1 MQSAIRTEQLGKTFR
16 VGFWG
21 RKVKAVE
28 DLSLEVSDGEIFG
41 LLGPNGAGKTTA
53 IKMLLGFV
61 RPTTGRAFVASEPA
75 GSFSQAKSS
84 TCPPTM
90 PAAPPPRASSRQA
103 AAAVA
108 GGRL

>member
-1 MQSAIRTEQLGKTFR
+1 MQSAIRTEHLGKTFR

-28 DLSLEVSDGEIFG
+28 DLSLEVGEGEIFG

-61 RPTTGRAFVASEPA
+61 RPTNGRAFVAGEPA
-75 GSFSQAKSS
+75 G
-84 TCPPTM
+84 
-90 PAAPPPRASSRQA
+90 
-103 AAAVA
+103 
-108 GGRL
+108 